1 MGKGARPRSEDP
13 GAGTGYAGRGMG
25 GGGMYGARPDHKPQ
39 IPEEFKEIVKKKQ
52 EDTIKARQEVQR
64 FQRE

>member
-1 MGKGARPRSEDP
+1 
-13 GAGTGYAGRGMG
+13 MG

-52 EDTIKARQEVQR
+52 EDTIKARQEAQGI
-64 FQRE
+64 QRE